1 MLTEIYIENLA
12 VIEKARIPLGK
23 SFNAFTGETGAGKS
37 ILIHGI
43 NAVLGHR
50 TSKDIVRTGCSKAVI
65 SALFQNIGENVRSVM
80 EELGL
85 ECEDEL
91 LLTREIFADGGSTA
105 RINHKTSTVSALK
118 RLGEV
123 LIDIHGQ
130 HDTQILMSSDRH
142 MEMIDRFGGDNS
154 LLTAYQDSF
163 RNLQK
168 TAKRLSALVKASQ
181 ERQQKAQ
188 YMRTLAADVEKVG
201 LKTGEEDEIAAALER
216 MEQSESLIS
225 AVENAAEAVDND
237 SSASAVSLVRD
248 AQLSLERWSDM
259 IPEAEGIC
267 QRLKAVE
274 LEMKDISE
282 TLRSLSESM
291 ELDEAKL
298 QKLQSRSDAIREL
311 TRYYV
316 CTGDELV
323 KQWEEAKA
331 FLQNVQDDAGE
342 IERLRTEKTRLLSE
356 VSERAKAL
364 SSWRADTAERFTS
377 SVAEQLAFLDMPGVR
392 LEVAHTTG
400 KLTLQ
405 GMDRME
411 LMISA
416 NKGEALKP
424 LAKIASGGELSRIM
438 LALKCVI
445 ADKDSIPTMIF
456 DEIDTGV
463 SGRAAQKIGIKL
475 SELGK
480 VRQVLCVTHLSQIG
494 IMAKHHLKIE
504 KGIHDGRTSTNVTPL
519 DFEGRVREIAR
530 IMGGDSPSSL
540 ILESAREELLREHPE
555 LAAEEGK
562 EE

>member
-12 VIEKARIPLGK
+12 VIEKAYIPLGK
-23 SFNAFTGETGAGKS
+23 GFNVFTGETGAGKS

-50 TSKDIVRTGCSKAVI
+50 TSKDIVRTGCNKAVV
-65 SALFQNIGENVRSVM
+65 SALFRNLSEEVYSVM
-80 EELGL
+80 EELGI
-85 ECEDEL
+85 EREEEL

-105 RINHKTSTVSALK
+105 RINHKTSTVGALK
-118 RLGEV
+118 RLGET

-142 MEMIDRFGGDNS
+142 MEMIDRFGGNTS
-154 LLTAYQDSF
+154 LLEAYQHSF
-163 RNLQK
+163 RTLQK
-168 TAKRLSALVKASQ
+168 KAKRLSTLVKQSQ
-181 ERQQKAQ
+181 EQQSKAQ
-188 YMRTLAADVEKVG
+188 YMKTLVDDIDKLG
-201 LKTGEEDEIAAALER
+201 LKLGEEDEIAASLER
-216 MEQSESLIS
+216 LEQSESLIS
-225 AVENAAEAVDND
+225 AVMNA
-237 SSASAVSLVRD
+237 ASAVSSDGESDAASLVRNAFFTLD
-248 AQLSLERWSDM
+248 RHSEL

-267 QRLKAVE
+267 QRLKAAE
-274 LEMKDISE
+274 LELKDISD
-282 TLRSLSESM
+282 TLKSMAGSM
-291 ELDEAKL
+291 ELDEMRLRKL
-298 QKLQSRSDAIREL
+298 QARSDLIREL
-311 TRYYV
+311 TRSYV

-323 KQWEEAKA
+323 RRCEEAKE
-331 FLQNVQDDAGE
+331 FLRNMQDNAGE
-342 IERLRTEKTRLLSE
+342 VEELRREKAGLLTE

-364 SSWRADTAERFTS
+364 SSYRIETAKRFTE
-377 SVAEQLAFLDMPGVR
+377 SVTEQLKFLDMPGVR

-405 GMDRME
+405 GMDTME

-416 NKGEALKP
+416 NRGEALKP

-475 SELGK
+475 HELGK

-494 IMAKHHLKIE
+494 IMAEHHLKIE
-504 KGIHDGRTSTNVTPL
+504 KNLENNRTSTKVAPL
-519 DFEGRVREIAR
+519 DFEGRVNEIAR
-530 IMGGDSPSSL
+530 IMGGEAPSRL
-540 ILESAREELLREHPE
+540 IIESAREELLKHHPE
-555 LAAEEGK
+555 LAGEEQLN
-562 EE
+562 

>member
-12 VIEKARIPLGK
+12 VIEKAQIPFGR
-23 SFNAFTGETGAGKS
+23 SFNVFTGETGAGKS

-65 SALFQNIGENVRSVM
+65 SALFQDLSDDVRAVM
-80 EELGL
+80 EELGI
-85 ECEDEL
+85 EAEDEL

-105 RINHKTSTVSALK
+105 RINHKTSTVGALK

-142 MEMIDRFGGDNS
+142 MEMIDRFGGDNT
-154 LLTAYQDSF
+154 LLSAYQESF
-163 RNLQK
+163 RTLQK
-168 TAKRLSALVKASQ
+168 KAKRLSTLVKQSQ
-181 ERQQKAQ
+181 EQQYKAEQ
-188 YMRTLAADVEKVG
+188 MKSLVADIDKLG
-201 LKTGEEDEIAAALER
+201 LKMGEEDEIAAQLER
-216 MEQSESLIS
+216 LEQSENLIAAVQS
-225 AVENAAEAVDND
+225 AAAALDND
-237 SSASAVSLVRD
+237 SAASAVQLIRD
-248 AQLSLERWSDM
+248 SQLSLDRHQEL
-259 IPEAEGIC
+259 IPEAEGLC
-267 QRLKAVE
+267 QRLKVTE
-274 LEMKDISE
+274 LELRDISD
-282 TLRSLSESM
+282 TLRQLAESM
-291 ELDEAKL
+291 ELDEARLSKL
-298 QKLQSRSDAIREL
+298 QTRSNAIREL
-311 TRYYV
+311 TRAYV

-323 KQWEEAKA
+323 ERCAEAKE
-331 FLQNVQDDAGE
+331 FLMNMQNNAGE
-342 IERLRTEKTRLLSE
+342 IEELRREKARLLTE

-364 SSWRADTAERFTS
+364 SRFRAETAKRFTE
-377 SVAEQLAFLDMPGVR
+377 SVAEQLQFLDMPGVR

-405 GMDRME
+405 GMDSME

-416 NKGEALKP
+416 NRGEALKP

-475 SELGK
+475 HELGK

-494 IMAKHHLKIE
+494 IMAEHHLKIE
-504 KGIHDGRTSTNVTPL
+504 KRLENDRTSTKVFPL
-519 DFEGRVREIAR
+519 DFEGRTNEIAR
-530 IMGGDSPSSL
+530 IMGGESPSRL
-540 ILESAREELLREHPE
+540 ILESAREELLKHHPQ
-555 LAAEEGK
+555 LAGEESAS
-562 EE
+562 

>member
-12 VIEKARIPLGK
+12 VIEKASIPLGS
-23 SFNAFTGETGAGKS
+23 SFNVFTGETGAGKS

-65 SALFQNIGENVRSVM
+65 SALFQNISEDVRVVM
-80 EELGL
+80 EELGM
-85 ECEDEL
+85 EPEDEL

-105 RINHKTSTVSALK
+105 RINHKTSTVGALK

-142 MEMIDRFGGDNS
+142 MEMIDQFGGDTE
-154 LLTAYQDSF
+154 LLSAYQESF

-168 TAKRLSALVKASQ
+168 KAKRLSTLVKQSQEQQHKAEQMKALV
-181 ERQQKAQ
+181 
-188 YMRTLAADVEKVG
+188 ADIDKLG
-201 LKTGEEDEIAAALER
+201 LKMGEEDEIAAQLER
-216 MEQSESLIS
+216 LEQSEELIAAVQS
-225 AVENAAEAVDND
+225 AASALDND
-237 SSASAVSLVRD
+237 GSASAVQLIRD
-248 AQLSLERWSDM
+248 ANMSLDRRQEL
-259 IPEAEGIC
+259 IPESEGLC
-267 QRLKAVE
+267 QRLKVTEVE
-274 LEMKDISE
+274 LRDISD
-282 TLRSLSESM
+282 TLRQIAEAM

-298 QKLQSRSDAIREL
+298 AKLQSRSNAIREL
-311 TRYYV
+311 TRSYV

-323 KQWEEAKA
+323 ERCAEAKE
-331 FLQNVQDDAGE
+331 FLRNMQNNTAE
-342 IERLRTEKTRLLSE
+342 IEQLRREKTQLLSE
-356 VSERAKAL
+356 VSERAKSL
-364 SSWRADTAERFTS
+364 SSYRAETAKRFTE
-377 SVAEQLAFLDMPGVR
+377 SVAEQLQFLDMPGVR

-405 GMDRME
+405 GMDSME

-416 NKGEALKP
+416 NRGEALKP

-475 SELGK
+475 HELGR

-494 IMAKHHLKIE
+494 IMAEHHLKIE
-504 KGIHDGRTSTNVTPL
+504 KSLKNDRTSTNVFPL
-519 DFEGRVREIAR
+519 DFEGRVGEIAR
-530 IMGGDSPSSL
+530 IMGGEDPSRL
-540 ILESAREELLREHPE
+540 ILESAREELLKQHPQ
-555 LAAEEGK
+555 LAGEESAS
-562 EE
+562 